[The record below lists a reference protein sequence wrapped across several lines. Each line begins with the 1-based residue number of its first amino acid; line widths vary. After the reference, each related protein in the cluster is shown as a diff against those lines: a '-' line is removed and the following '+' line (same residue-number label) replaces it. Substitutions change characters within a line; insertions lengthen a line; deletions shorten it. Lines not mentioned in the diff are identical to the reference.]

1 MIVAIYAALLA
12 LLFVALSVHAIRTRR
27 RLQIA
32 VGDGEQPLMLR
43 AMRVHANFAE
53 YTPIALIVIAAAE
66 ISGAA
71 DGLVHGLGIALL
83 VGRCL
88 HAFGVAQLN
97 EDFRLRV
104 SGMMLTLAVLI
115 VASLTALWLSLAGST
130 GASQVSS
137 EHGSQQLEDNTVAAE
152 ERLENSYNFRPASD
166 RVSTSGIVPAEALAR
181 LSDEGVAAVIN
192 LLPSDSEH
200 AVENEA
206 DLVTSQG
213 LTYVHLPVD
222 WNEPTAADFER
233 FSDAMNELAGKRI
246 HVHCAANFRVSGFY
260 SVWAEQQGLWNRS
273 QANDFIADVWD
284 PTEHPQWA
292 ELLTSL
298 RQEL

>member
-12 LLFVALSVHAIRTRR
+12 LLFVVLSVRTILTRR

-32 VGDGEQPLMLR
+32 IGDAEQPQMLR

-71 DGLVHGLGIALL
+71 SGLVHGLGIALL

-88 HAFGVAQLN
+88 HAFGVAQIN
-97 EDFRLRV
+97 EDLRLRV
-104 SGMMLTLAVLI
+104 SGMLLTLGALI
-115 VASLTALWLSLAGST
+115 VASLTALWLSLAGSSAT
-130 GASQVSS
+130 SQVSS
-137 EHGSQQLEDNTVAAE
+137 ATGMQQLEDKAVAAE
-152 ERLENSYNFRPASD
+152 ETLENSYNFRPASE
-166 RVSTSGIVPAEALAR
+166 RVTTSGVVPPGALAR
-181 LSDEGVAAVIN
+181 LSTEGVAAVIN

-206 DLVTSQG
+206 ALVTSQG

-222 WNEPTAADFER
+222 WNEPTASDFEQ
-233 FSDAMNELAGKRI
+233 FSDAMDELAGKRI

-260 SVWAEQQGLWNRS
+260 AVWAEQQGLWNRS

-292 ELLTSL
+292 ELLTNL
-298 RQEL
+298 RGNL

>member
-1 MIVAIYAALLA
+1 MIVAIYAALLG
-12 LLFVALSVHAIRTRR
+12 LLFVALSVRTILTRR

-32 VGDGEQPLMLR
+32 IGDGEQPQMLR

-66 ISGAA
+66 VSDAPGA
-71 DGLVHGLGIALL
+71 LIHGLGVALL
-83 VGRCL
+83 IGRCL
-88 HAFGVAQLN
+88 HAWGVAQVK

-104 SGMMLTLAVLI
+104 SGMMLTFTALLI
-115 VASLTALWLSLAGST
+115 ASLATLWLNLSGSDKP
-130 GASQVSS
+130 SQVSS
-137 EHGSQQLEDNTVAAE
+137 ANNQEGGEAE
-152 ERLENSYNFRPASD
+152 VVTDQRLDNSYNFRIASD
-166 RVSTSGIVPAEALAR
+166 RVSTSGIVPAGALAQ
-181 LSDEGVAAVIN
+181 LSDEGVTAVIN

-206 DLVTSQG
+206 ALVTAQG
-213 LTYVHLPVD
+213 LTYIHLPVD
-222 WNEPTAADFER
+222 WNEPTAADFNQ
-233 FSDAMNELAGKRI
+233 FSDAMAELSGKRI

-260 SVWAEQQGLWNRS
+260 AVWAEQQGLWNRS

-292 ELLTSL
+292 ELLTNL
-298 RQEL
+298 RQDR